1 MVRQVFN
8 MKMRS
13 VVTFCG
19 KFSNGCRQHFHLRHP
34 ALNLQNLVIR

>member
-13 VVTFCG
+13 VFTFCG
-19 KFSNGCRQHFHLRHP
+19 KFFDGCRQHFHLLHP
-34 ALNLQNLVIR
+34 TLNLQNLVIR